1 MYSSY
6 EDAYQNALNNITPI
20 EELVEE
26 KGVADKLYM
35 KAFENAR
42 TLEEKDIIRKEKE
55 LTKSLDISS
64 YRTGFLNLF
73 KQPDYD
79 SGRMRDGQTGQLLD
93 FRMKTSNLNDGV
105 DELKAVL
112 KSFYKSSTQP
122 EFVKKITGKDVIT
135 EEDYKNV
142 KNYQFNEFVR
152 ALTEKDYVFEKYD
165 RNRNAGSEN
174 PYTRIDTS
182 KLGEIEVAYKVLG
195 TDMYGRNI
203 VDIVNPKTGRSLAFD
218 IAQNPYLNASFNT
231 YEMMGTEKNQRRQ
244 DIFDKLASVE
254 PVFKNTK
261 NLKANATE
269 LKNIVNTAKEQA
281 NSPTT
286 ISDNWSLQAI
296 DTFMAANAK
305 MMLGPLGEN
314 IHETASIAYASA
326 LRLGANL
333 LSVVPW
339 ADQDKWKALS
349 KKAASGVLDAQAG
362 VSPETRLDYQKKM
375 QEAGNL
381 FDSSVDAWQAKKYTK
396 STLDMAKA
404 IGTYA
409 SQLNRIIAESAPQ
422 MIAGLVAG
430 GVAAGTA
437 TVTGGASIAGTVS
450 LVGSALTIAADETIT
465 TMHDFED
472 NNNGRSMEPDDV
484 AKLFAWECLAA
495 APEAV
500 FSKVGL
506 GKILPTKGIG
516 KYLGFSKNDLTV
528 SLLSKNPSFAKYVGA
543 SAVTEFFQEPTQQSL
558 NTYFS
563 QNQDPSKKKAYADV
577 LFSRDSGKAAV
588 IGALAGGT
596 TASLIGSYSH
606 IKRARANAKFKEHL
620 DIVTHNANNQTVAD
634 FNPDATTKQAQSA
647 NLDVEA
653 SKSAFQL
660 INTIAQQL
668 KSNPESITLEQAAK
682 QVEEINNQLT
692 NQNISFGAARNLALV
707 KAQLQATAIR
717 NASTQQEV
725 QQILNENGTTAEDF
739 FRQAVYHSN
748 WNAQELAS
756 RGLEAVDPQAEKTK
770 LEELGKK
777 LGLSDKV
784 IERRLD
790 TKRVAN
796 DVAYGPQGYNTYADA
811 LGVISKRLR
820 NESATLTDVE
830 KADLRHSQ
838 AQLLDKLLYLQ
849 ASQATKIY
857 RVQKG
862 LEQLTKTNKDTQVS
876 LGDWKFNIIAS
887 HLIRYDL
894 NGENSIFGVLKDMT
908 KSVQEISKILE
919 TYSKEQAE
927 AVQDA
932 RAAFNPSL
940 QSQVNPNNVKALTGI
955 INDIKRLVLDYKAK
969 GKADTH
975 ASENERNSGSAPTY
989 SIREYFSKLMHYND
1003 NKDTDKAKLAAVTTS
1018 HNILSEMTPEQ
1029 VKELTDYINS
1039 KLEHNPKRRDA
1050 FLNTLAEIHEE
1061 RNSTNKATDELNKER
1076 ENMNAKVKPILD
1088 EVTPEAIKSVTD
1100 ATKLLEMY
1108 GKLYK
1113 AIDTAF
1119 GDTKEEVIKR
1129 MGLVMERH
1137 RELQQEQEQ
1146 REQDRINNQNNQNN
1160 ENNEEENNEENNEE
1174 EKEDSK
1180 EENKEE
1186 NNEENKE
1193 EETKEEEE
1201 NKEENQEE
1209 KKEESKEEK
1218 KDESKE
1224 DNKEEQDKNSKEENQ
1239 EENKKSEESKE
1250 ESKEE
1255 DKKESKGKTK
1265 GKKKGKKE
1273 SKKTKKSKKD
1283 KESSESKEES
1293 HPLGVTTTSTENA
1306 QVVRITT
1313 ESNETFEVTVGH
1325 DFEAILE
1332 DFYAQ
1337 EADLYSKIAPAYRGL
1352 YIHLC
1357 DADAGTAKKALK
1369 DYTVAQINKFLK
1381 YLTTKTNN
1389 PITLFTAYMTA
1400 SHLLTIDAIDDT
1412 YQLHLTDLKKL
1423 DSEKTQK
1430 YFNQLFNQAFN
1441 AGLAS
1446 LVLTVQ
1452 NDPNQD
1458 ESSSNQSNQDN
1469 QTGQKASESTSEE
1482 SSKKSDTNT
1491 QDNSKKPSESKSDGS
1506 VNIWYGSNENS
1517 ELSNLAERPFIYYGK
1532 QYRSVEHAYQTL
1544 KSGQFDADTYAKYQ
1558 NAKEGSKITGRPAN
1572 TKDDA
1577 NIKLMKA
1584 LMLASFQQN
1593 EQARQALLDT
1603 GNKTLTHT
1611 QEKSMWGKVFPQLL
1625 TEIRDELRTSEE
1637 KSASNT
1643 DIHEK
1648 FKATPHEIGKADEVI
1663 VVGDLAAVF
1672 KDKSL
1677 VDVIKNPFRILTV
1690 FNQHTAKINGKTYPI
1705 GWYTW
1710 NEQSKEFVEDP
1721 LFPEYVEGKSA
1732 GTTNATLNDF
1742 GRQAIKDVVNFSFS
1756 KNRKSDN
1763 NESQQS
1769 SDTSQEQAEDIK
1781 AGTFNLDTGSKSS
1794 LNISIE
1800 YTGTNQLIDTVSKEI
1815 HGTLFYDIDKKFKS
1829 LFLYV
1834 FDETGRYTDEEKISR
1849 IRSYSKNVFAAF
1861 LQHLQSKGA
1870 HPLTVFN
1877 GYQRL
1882 LDMLLDSP
1890 KNDLV
1895 LADLR
1900 DLNSKATQDKL
1911 QVFAKEAKRVGLPS
1925 LNLTITPANV
1935 TNTNTNTNTNEKT
1948 DETNKPAEDSTK
1960 IEIEQKTGIITNAIN
1975 KVRESLHNFRNSKVS
1990 EATVTTLNNY
2000 ITRLKER
2007 IEETKDKVSGFL
2019 IRDAEKNLEDLEKI
2033 KESML
2038 KVLGKSEWFQ
2048 TLHEILGSKNSLT
2061 AYEAAYENA
2070 ILNNT
2075 VNFDT
2080 EFTKKARNSPVYKL
2094 MENINNRGLVLDKA
2108 LKELLGDK
2116 TIEALKQ
2123 NGIVTFTED
2132 GIAISNLNRLFKA
2145 NKWDGTSE
2153 TQLEALKQAITNLD
2167 NAETIDGLI
2176 ADELTNLKKK
2186 PESYKAKLAQFLSEN
2201 IERVNNKFKDN
2212 FISTLE
2218 GLIESYTDERLADI
2232 KMNQKSSNSLL
2243 KAQTKLNFLI
2253 DHFTKQGIDTENSID
2268 SELLA
2273 KAKDTLGR
2281 INEAKAAVDN
2291 KVDNAPST
2299 KLLNGRINR
2308 SVNIGQGDTV
2318 NLNNEL
2324 VCDLTRATSQ
2334 IALDDSIYT
2343 EDQVTSIRNTFNKI
2357 KLTLEKLGKSFTP
2370 NKHGGFDPIRSPLKY
2385 LQHMLKNR
2393 GHAASRLLYNIDV
2406 VRGTIEFNDTVLKA
2420 IDFSIRQYLDNIDFL
2435 DKFNSSADKKDL
2447 CRLFGLNDETLT
2459 FEETSQLRQFVREN
2473 GIPRAVMTDTIGRMI
2488 LQNLGI
2494 YANRDTATRGFYE
2507 SLQSGLGAYALEY
2520 LQAKGLV
2527 NLNTW
2532 NKDQWSKNNP
2542 DADGNPGEHVLFAKQ
2557 IHCIKLQPKSK
2568 KALIELAESYRNH
2581 YKAFALDTFESSQP
2595 RWSTRPD
2602 VLSAQYLR
2610 NTDNMVEMPQTA
2622 RGLFN
2627 ALQNMT
2633 FDVDEELVDFIL
2645 ANKANI
2651 SDRLGM
2657 TADTEIDYL
2666 TYDQAASAAGV
2677 NSSIERT
2684 FSDLETFMEEVRR
2697 RKELDETDANHYN
2710 GIYFDWFMSRNGRFF
2725 IDSVGLNPQTNKL
2738 HRFVCMPRSVFRDF
2752 DPNNAEHIEAE
2763 NFAIAQAFNVLD
2775 TDENTTAIAEK
2786 IKALSLE
2793 QIHSLREALVQKNE
2807 KEFET
2812 WTNDTFGFELGI
2824 ENLTQCLNV
2833 TQHLI
2838 RRKENNGQVFKTWL
2852 AVEND
2857 ATTSGFAI
2865 RFLQMP
2871 LEEMAQYFHKVGL
2884 LTDTEGD
2891 INSTIHALKKSDFNN
2906 QAFLD
2911 IYKTFAALSSQHLSA
2926 INLSKAFNEKKMP
2939 LQYSERSAM
2948 YEALK
2953 PLLPKVEEGKVSKEL
2968 RALLKPAVMVF
2979 GYTAGLK
2986 SIAEKLTE
2994 ELTTNMINAFVKYE
3008 VASSR
3013 NEVFGFE
3020 DFVKKNPQFKYTA
3033 EQMEHAWN
3041 FMLKIK
3047 SLYDAHPDVIKKKGT
3062 KDYVPFVR
3070 ALQTKSL
3077 SQIFLRVVN
3086 DNSQS
3091 QDKRSNT
3098 NLAKYLVDLIQPTYG
3113 QSIYSALSESFSEY
3127 AKINQCMND
3136 MAKANFTLFHNA
3148 YTVELNH
3155 LNRKYNNNV
3164 PLTEYKAMIQRLS
3177 PLLPTVQLMFGE
3189 NPEDGQML
3197 LMKTKKSMDDANE
3210 GRTITFNNIATKDG
3224 TISQLKQD
3232 AVYGALRDFTNA
3244 GQAGAVIPIHFIDGM
3259 VMLHTLAANLDEGI
3273 IPVHDAL
3280 VMSAMSNAKV
3290 SQTMNMRLM
3299 QICQSYDVYNNM
3311 FDRTLETVKNYIEW
3325 RQQQLAAEMDKEY
3338 ALNEKIS
3345 AILNTPVNEIVI
3357 GKESGEGRTVYT
3369 TDQYLQILGNEEE
3382 KLYPSI
3388 VEQYFNADVFSRESI
3403 VQAVAKG
3410 NFDTQTGQLEDIQ
3423 DKFKENVGDKQNIT
3437 PYSIMHMLA
3446 NALRSSDQIL
3456 AARKSF
3462 YEAGKT
3468 YYCMNVD
3475 GSIGSAAK
3483 YTVSN
3488 DTEEVL
3494 AQYAT
3499 ELIRDHLQKQGSD
3512 PNAYTSVSFGKQ
3524 LLLEAKANVE
3534 ARLQLMDALDGVD
3547 SQNGNRITDPAHMK
3561 KLKSIIRLLDP
3572 AKITNIRVELHESLD
3587 NAGLFDHKSI
3597 QLFQNKTNDQNW
3609 MQQHG
3614 QTNAGLATKTNMS
3627 LAEIFAHETI
3637 HAGLDFAFARNLEHK
3652 AFSKEIGLL
3661 VKLWNEAAEIVPW
3674 ETFLP
3679 DNFSSLDTKAQA
3691 LYTDYAK
3698 KTWDYIFTDNGKGH
3712 LSGLKE
3718 FCAYGLTHPKV
3729 VELLQSNKAVT
3740 RFDKKLGLLDRLVL
3754 IVKRLFDTIFGSSHD
3769 RFRDLFPYIF
3779 NVLRNKDSAQ
3789 KASSFYDELTTLAQT
3804 LSNIDNQANESLVA
3818 QSMRPIELAM
3828 SFLGKYVGKA
3838 NKGLSG
3844 IIKYIINY
3852 GDNHNWNAP
3861 NLTRA
3866 RRITANPIDMVKLFG
3881 EVVAKFAFSGRAR
3894 QVWKR
3899 LFENLSYMSYQ
3910 SMAQSIFRDMSILDW
3925 DSHVLEMHAMG
3936 TRMVDRIAECQ
3947 RSATYQNLLS
3957 AFGLE
3962 NGKKLSVLEEQS
3974 LTKTCLMTD
3983 IQCLFE
3989 SMTFDEVKTLLTDKN
4004 ALEAKIKA
4012 YEDSLIKTKNGMWF
4026 VNQAE
4031 SLAYYM
4037 TTGIGHEALNLN
4049 AHNIAIGLN
4058 SGMTKAFT
4066 EPSQALVNQ
4075 IDQLATLYALR
4086 NTDEDAKTIVN
4097 TLKAEG
4103 VKNFIDNHRQFVRES
4118 RDGLQITDQNG
4129 KVQTV
4134 QLLDNRHL
4142 AKGYIKQ
4149 VFDTSYDFKVDF
4161 VDKAKQLKEEGYSIV
4176 RVYNPNQV
4184 TGLGNEY
4191 TVALYRRSFAPTQ
4204 RRDGAAFMLQ
4214 GAHAMGTTLSQTTGN
4229 FLDFTQDKNVPNNSI
4244 TGTYRDIFRKFRD
4257 RADTIRRTIARN
4269 MMTKRMSPAEIAKQS
4284 TGYIPVVSPNKNV
4297 PTDYRI
4303 TMSHANKI
4311 QDLKL
4316 NMNGLTILSKMYGQ
4330 QYTKSQIDSRNAI
4343 LLEFLRKVA
4352 REHGIDRTKT
4362 RASVNSLEGHDE
4374 LSISTVPY
4382 IRIEEHS
4389 TNKFMADAWYTL
4401 PDKIKHVAKNEE
4413 LYVREDWLLDLFG
4426 TPNVSIADNATVQKF
4441 TSVRVRMVISAI
4453 EYFLKFTAT
4462 VVKKQIVNL
4471 IPAVLIGNIMANFA
4485 WSVMQGHN
4493 PLKVARM
4500 QIANARNIRKYL
4512 TTEKELNRI
4521 NHKIRIGTATEA
4533 ERKSVSRL
4541 QVMLDRNPI
4550 SELVR
4555 KGFYQSIIEDLN
4567 TNEQEAIGVV
4577 QKYLTQNKVTDKMP
4591 KWMKW
4596 LGKQLYFL
4604 EGTPFYDFMFTA
4616 TQYSDFVARATEYQ
4630 LAMNK
4635 FKGQKFTR
4643 DGKKTIAF
4651 ARYEADVF
4659 RQLLNVFINYDRPQ
4673 SSKEQ
4678 YLNDIG
4684 LTMFTKFAKRI
4695 QPIVTGQFI
4704 HNPLGVLATMAFQ
4717 YCVYD
4722 VESIVEQNVFMKHW
4736 LSLFHNPA
4744 TNLWLT
4750 LVPFPI
4756 QGITGVGHFS
4766 KD

>member
-1 MYSSY
+1 MYASY

-20 EELVEE
+20 EELIEE

-42 TLEEKDIIRKEKE
+42 TLEEKDLIRKEKE
-55 LTKSLDISS
+55 LRKSLDISS

-73 KQPDYD
+73 EQADYD

-93 FRMKTSNLNDGV
+93 FRMGTSNKNDGV
-105 DELKAVL
+105 DELKSVL
-112 KSFYKSSTQP
+112 ASFYKSSTQP

-152 ALTEKDYVFEKYD
+152 ALTDKDYVFEKYD
-165 RNRNAGSEN
+165 RNRNVGSAN

-182 KLGEIEVAYKVLG
+182 QLGEIEVAYKVIG
-195 TDMYGRNI
+195 RDMYGRNL
-203 VDIVNPKTGRSLAFD
+203 VDIVNPKTGRSLTFD

-231 YEMMGTEKNQRRQ
+231 YEMMGTEKNQRKQ
-244 DIFDKLASVE
+244 DIFDRLASVE
-254 PVFKNTK
+254 PVFKDTK
-261 NLKANATE
+261 NLKASATE
-269 LKNIVNTAKEQA
+269 LKDIINTAKEQA
-281 NSPTT
+281 NKPAA
-286 ISDNWSLQAI
+286 DNLSLQAV
-296 DTFMAANAK
+296 DTFMAGMAK
-305 MMLGPLGEN
+305 TIFGPLGER
-314 IHETASIAYASA
+314 IDETAPIAYASA

-333 LSVVPW
+333 LSVMPW
-339 ADQDKWKALS
+339 TDQEKWKALS
-349 KKAASGVLDAQAG
+349 KKAASGILDAQAG
-362 VSPETRLDYQKKM
+362 VLPEVRLDYQRKM
-375 QEAGNL
+375 KEGDSF
-381 FDSSVDAWQAKKYTK
+381 FDASIDAWKAKDYTK
-396 STLDMAKA
+396 SALDMTKA

-409 SQLNRIIAESAPQ
+409 SQLNRILAESAPQ
-422 MIAGLVAG
+422 MFAGL
-430 GVAAGTA
+430 GVGAAAASTA
-437 TVTGGASIAGTVS
+437 TFTGGASLAGAAS
-450 LVGSALTIAADETIT
+450 LIGSAVTIAADEIIT

-472 NNNGRSMEPDDV
+472 NNNGKSMEPDDV
-484 AKLFAWECLAA
+484 AKLFALECLAA
-495 APEAV
+495 APEAL

-506 GKILPTKGIG
+506 GKVLPTKGIG

-528 SLLSKNPSFAKYVGA
+528 SLLSKNPSFAKYIGA

-558 NTYFS
+558 NTYFG
-563 QNQDPSKKKAYADV
+563 QNQDPSKKKSYTDV
-577 LFSRDSGKAAV
+577 LFSRESGKAAV
-588 IGALAGGT
+588 IGGLAGGT

-606 IKRARANAKFKEHL
+606 IKRARTNAKLKEHL
-620 DIVTHNANNQTVAD
+620 DIVNHNANNQTVAD

-660 INTIAQQL
+660 ISTIAQQL

-725 QQILNENGTTAEDF
+725 QQILDKNGTTAEDF

-784 IERRLD
+784 IEHRLD

-820 NESATLTDVE
+820 NESATLTDAE
-830 KADLRHSQ
+830 KSDLRHSQ

-927 AVQDA
+927 AVQEA
-932 RAAFNPSL
+932 KSAFNPSL

-969 GKADTH
+969 GRADTH
-975 ASENERNSGSAPTY
+975 ASENERNGGSTPTY
-989 SIREYFSKLMHYND
+989 STREYFSKLMHYND
-1003 NKDTDKAKLAAVTTS
+1003 NKDTDKAKLAAVTAS

-1029 VKELTDYINS
+1029 VKELIDYIN
-1039 KLEHNPKRRDA
+1039 KTLDNNPKRRDA
-1050 FLNTLAEIHEE
+1050 FLETLAEIHEE
-1061 RNSTNKATDELNKER
+1061 HSSTNKATDELNKER
-1076 ENMNAKVKPILD
+1076 ESMNAKVKPILD
-1088 EVTPEAIKSVTD
+1088 EVTPEAIKAVTD

-1119 GDTKEEVIKR
+1119 GDTKEEIIKR
-1129 MGLVMERH
+1129 MTQVMEQH
-1137 RELQQEQEQ
+1137 RKLQEEQEQ

-1160 ENNEEENNEENNEE
+1160 EE
-1174 EKEDSK
+1174 EKEDNK

-1186 NNEENKE
+1186 EKE
-1193 EETKEEEE
+1193 K
-1201 NKEENQEE
+1201 QEE
-1209 KKEESKEEK
+1209 S
-1218 KDESKE
+1218 
-1224 DNKEEQDKNSKEENQ
+1224 KEEQDKNSEEK
-1239 EENKKSEESKE
+1239 EENKKSEETKE

-1255 DKKESKGKTK
+1255 AK
-1265 GKKKGKKE
+1265 
-1273 SKKTKKSKKD
+1273 

-1293 HPLGVTTTSTENA
+1293 YPLGVTTTSTDNA

-1313 ESNETFEVTVGH
+1313 ESKETFEVTVGPNF
-1325 DFEAILE
+1325 DAILE
-1332 DFYAQ
+1332 DLDKQ
-1337 EADLYSKIAPAYRGL
+1337 DADLYSKIAPAYRGL
-1352 YIHLC
+1352 FIHLW
-1357 DADAGTAKKALK
+1357 DSKAGKAKKAFK
-1369 DYTVAQINKFLK
+1369 NYTIKQINKFLK
-1381 YLTTKTNN
+1381 YLATKTDN
-1389 PITLFTAYMTA
+1389 PVILLSAYMTA
-1400 SHLLTIDAIDDT
+1400 GRLLTEDAIEDK

-1423 DSEKTQK
+1423 DSENTQK
-1430 YFNQLFNQAFN
+1430 CLNQIFNQAFN
-1441 AGLAS
+1441 AGLDS
-1446 LVLTVQ
+1446 LVLTIQ
-1452 NDPNQD
+1452 N
-1458 ESSSNQSNQDN
+1458 EFSGNQSNQDT
-1469 QTGQKASESTSEE
+1469 QIGQKASESTSEE
-1482 SSKKSDTNT
+1482 SSNKSDTNT
-1491 QDNSKKPSESKSDGS
+1491 QE
-1506 VNIWYGSNENS
+1506 
-1517 ELSNLAERPFIYYGK
+1517 
-1532 QYRSVEHAYQTL
+1532 T
-1544 KSGQFDADTYAKYQ
+1544 
-1558 NAKEGSKITGRPAN
+1558 
-1572 TKDDA
+1572 
-1577 NIKLMKA
+1577 
-1584 LMLASFQQN
+1584 
-1593 EQARQALLDT
+1593 
-1603 GNKTLTHT
+1603 
-1611 QEKSMWGKVFPQLL
+1611 
-1625 TEIRDELRTSEE
+1625 EE
-1637 KSASNT
+1637 KSLESESEPNS

-1648 FKATPHEIGKADEVI
+1648 FKATPHEISKAGEVI
-1663 VVGDLAAVF
+1663 VIGDIAATL
-1672 KDKSL
+1672 KDYL
-1677 VDVIKNPFRILTV
+1677 LLEVIKTPFRILTV
-1690 FNQHTAKINGKTYPI
+1690 FNQQDTKIKDKTYTR

-1710 NEQSKEFVEDP
+1710 DEQSSEFIEIP
-1721 LFPEYVEGKSA
+1721 YSPQYVEGRSV
-1732 GTTNATLNDF
+1732 GTTNTTLNDF
-1742 GRQAIKDVVNFSFS
+1742 GKQAIQEVVDSSSS
-1756 KNRKSDN
+1756 KNRKPETNNNTD

-1769 SDTSQEQAEDIK
+1769 SSTSQEQAEDIK
-1781 AGTFNLDTGSKSS
+1781 AGTFNIDTGSKNS

-1800 YTGTNQLIDTVSKEI
+1800 YTSTKQIVGVVSNEI
-1815 HGTLFYDIDKKFKS
+1815 NKTLFYDIDKKFKP
-1829 LFLYV
+1829 LFSYI
-1834 FDETGRYTDEEKISR
+1834 FDETGKYDYEEQVAKVK
-1849 IRSYSKNVFAAF
+1849 SYNKNVLAAF

-1870 HPLTVFN
+1870 HPLTVLE
-1877 GYQRL
+1877 GYRRL
-1882 LDMLLDSP
+1882 VGMLLDSS
-1890 KNDLV
+1890 KTDLI
-1895 LADLR
+1895 LEDLR
-1900 DLNSKATQDKL
+1900 DLNSETTQKKL

-1925 LNLTITPANV
+1925 LNLTITPTNIINTD
-1935 TNTNTNTNTNEKT
+1935 TNTNINEKT
-1948 DETNKPAEDSTK
+1948 DETSKPVEDTTK
-1960 IEIEQKTGIITNAIN
+1960 TEIEQKTGILTNAIN

-2019 IRDAEKNLEDLEKI
+2019 VRDAEKNLEDLEKI

-2038 KVLGKSEWFQ
+2038 KILGKSEWFQ

-2080 EFTKKARNSPVYKL
+2080 EFTKKAKNSPIYKL
-2094 MENINNRGLVLDKA
+2094 MENINNRGLVLDKD
-2108 LKELLGDK
+2108 LKDLLGDK
-2116 TIEALKQ
+2116 AIEALKQ

-2176 ADELTNLKKK
+2176 ADELTELKKN
-2186 PESYKAKLAQFLSEN
+2186 PENYKAKLAQFLSEN

-2232 KMNQKSSNSLL
+2232 KMNQKSSNNLL

-2253 DHFTKQGIDTENSID
+2253 DHFTKQGIDTENAID

-2299 KLLNGRINR
+2299 KLLNGRINK

-2370 NKHGGFDPIRSPLKY
+2370 NKRGGFDPIRSPLKY
-2385 LQHMLKNR
+2385 LQHMLTNR

-2435 DKFNSSADKKDL
+2435 NKFDSSADKKDL
-2447 CRLFGLNDETLT
+2447 CRLFGLNDETMT
-2459 FEETSQLRQFVREN
+2459 FEETSQLRQFVKEN

-2494 YANRDTATRGFYE
+2494 YANRDKATRGFYE

-2542 DADGNPGEHVLFAKQ
+2542 DADGNPGQHVLFAKQ
-2557 IHCIKLQPKSK
+2557 IHCIKLQPRSK

-2581 YKAFALDTFESSQP
+2581 YKAFTLDTFESSQP
-2595 RWSTRPD
+2595 RWSARPD

-2610 NTDNMVEMPQTA
+2610 NTDNMVEMPQAA

-2627 ALQNMT
+2627 SLQNMT

-2645 ANKANI
+2645 ANKTDI
-2651 SDRLGM
+2651 SNRLGM

-2666 TYDQAASAAGV
+2666 TYDQAASTAGV

-2684 FSDLETFMEEVRR
+2684 FSDLETFIDEMRR

-2763 NFAIAQAFNVLD
+2763 NFAIAQAFDALG
-2775 TDENTTAIAEK
+2775 TDEDTTAIAEK
-2786 IKALSLE
+2786 VKALSLE
-2793 QIHSLREALVQKNE
+2793 QLHSLREALVQKDGN
-2807 KEFET
+2807 EFET
-2812 WTNDTFGFELGI
+2812 WTNDTFGFGLGI
-2824 ENLTQCLNV
+2824 ENLAQCLNV
-2833 TQHLI
+2833 MQHLI
-2838 RRKENNGQVFKTWL
+2838 RRKENNGQAFKTWL

-2871 LEEMAQYFHKVGL
+2871 LEDMTQYFHKVGL

-2891 INSTIHALKKSDFNN
+2891 VNSTIHALKKSNFNN

-2994 ELTTNMINAFVKYE
+2994 ELTTNMINAFVKFE
-3008 VASSR
+3008 VARSR
-3013 NEVFGFE
+3013 NEVSGLEEFA
-3020 DFVKKNPQFKYTA
+3020 KKNPQFKYTP
-3033 EQMEHAWN
+3033 EQMVHVWK
-3041 FMLKIK
+3041 FMMKIK
-3047 SLYDAHPDVIKKKGT
+3047 SLYDEHPDVAKNKGT

-3077 SQIFLRVVN
+3077 SQIFLRVAN
-3086 DNSQS
+3086 DNSKS
-3091 QDKRSNT
+3091 KDNRSNT

-3155 LNRKYNNNV
+3155 LNRKYHNNV

-3210 GRTITFNNIATKDG
+3210 GRTITFSDTTTKDG

-3280 VMSAMSNAKV
+3280 VMSALSNAKV

-3325 RQQQLAAEMDKEY
+3325 RQQQLAANMDKEY

-3369 TDQYLQILGNEEE
+3369 TDQYLQILGNDEA

-3403 VQAVAKG
+3403 IQATEAG

-3423 DKFKENVGDKQNIT
+3423 DKFKDNVGEKQNVT

-3561 KLKSIIRLLDP
+3561 KLKSIIKLLDP
-3572 AKITNIRVELHESLD
+3572 AKITNIRVELYESLD

-3614 QTNAGLATKTNMS
+3614 QTNAGLAAKTDMS

-3637 HAGLDFAFARNLEHK
+3637 HAGLDLAFARNLEHK

-3661 VKLWNEAAEIVPW
+3661 IKLWNEAADIVPW

-3679 DNFSSLDTKAQA
+3679 DNFNSLDTKAQE
-3691 LYTDYAK
+3691 LYTEYAK

-3729 VELLQSNKAVT
+3729 VKLLQSNKAVT

-3769 RFRDLFPYIF
+3769 RFRDLFPYTL

-3789 KASSFYDELTTLAQT
+3789 KTSSFYEELTTLAQT
-3804 LSNIDNQANESLVA
+3804 LSNIDNKANESLIA
-3818 QSMRPIELAM
+3818 QSMRPIESVM
-3828 SFLGKYVGKA
+3828 SLIGKYVGKA
-3838 NKGLSG
+3838 NKGLSN
-3844 IIKYIINY
+3844 ILKYIINY
-3852 GDNHNWNAP
+3852 GDTHNWNAP

-3899 LFENLSYMSYQ
+3899 LFENMSYMSYQ

-3962 NGKKLSVLEEQS
+3962 DGKKLSVLEEQS

-4058 SGMTKAFT
+4058 SGMAKAFT

-4086 NTDEDAKTIVN
+4086 NTEDDAKTIVN

-4161 VDKAKQLKEEGYSIV
+4161 VDKSKQLKEEGYSIV
-4176 RVYNPNQV
+4176 RVYKPNQI
-4184 TGLGNEY
+4184 TGLGNRY
-4191 TVALYRRSFAPTQ
+4191 AVALYRRSFAPTQ

-4229 FLDFTQDKNVPNNSI
+4229 FLDFTQENGTPGTFKN
-4244 TGTYRDIFRKFRD
+4244 TFKEFRD

-4269 MMTKRMSPAEIAKQS
+4269 MMTKRMSPTEIAKQS
-4284 TGYIPVVSPNKNV
+4284 TGYIPIVSPDKNV

-4352 REHGIDRTKT
+4352 REHGIDKTKT

-4389 TNKFMADAWYTL
+4389 TNKFMADAWHTL

-4441 TSVRVRMVISAI
+4441 TSVKTRLVISAI

-4485 WSVMQGHN
+4485 WSVMQGNN

-4521 NHKIRIGTATEA
+4521 NHKIRIRTATEA

-4541 QVMLDRNPI
+4541 QVMLDRNPV

-4630 LAMNK
+4630 LAMNR

-4643 DGKKTIAF
+4643 DGKKTTAF
-4651 ARYEADVF
+4651 TRYEADVF